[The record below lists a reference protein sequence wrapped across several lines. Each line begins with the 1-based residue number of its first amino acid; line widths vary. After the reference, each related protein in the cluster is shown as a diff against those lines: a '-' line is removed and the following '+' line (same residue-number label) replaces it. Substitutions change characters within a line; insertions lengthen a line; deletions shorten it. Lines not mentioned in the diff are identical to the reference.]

1 MNLVLTGSTSGIGWE
16 TLLALLPQFDRIFLP
31 VRNIPKAEKLIQS
44 LAEKEKIVLIPMD
57 LSVIA
62 EVKKGAQILLSQI
75 DEIHVL
81 INNAGGMYPGGK
93 RSEEG
98 VDLSFATNHLGHF
111 LLVQELLPALIKGK
125 ARVIQVSSEAHR
137 IAQHPGKDFSL
148 KKSSNTLS
156 AYALVKLYNI
166 LFTRELVKNYS
177 SEGLTSYA
185 LHPGA
190 VRTAFGS
197 EASSWAKGLITF
209 TKLFF
214 ISPKAGAATSIFLA
228 TAPEK
233 SLKNGGYYKQKKISS
248 PSTLA
253 LDAQLGK
260 TLWDF
265 SVKEVGRVL
274 GNANLE
280 KKEENDEIL

>member
-31 VRNIPKAEKLIQS
+31 VRNIPKAENLIQS

-197 EASSWAKGLITF
+197 EASSWAKGLIAF

>member
-31 VRNIPKAEKLIQS
+31 VRNIPKAEKLIQT

-57 LSVIA
+57 LSLMA
-62 EVKKGAQILLSQI
+62 EVKKGAEIILSQTQ
-75 DEIHVL
+75 EIHVL

-93 RSEEG
+93 RSKEG
-98 VDLSFATNHLGHF
+98 IDLSFATNHLGHF

-156 AYALVKLYNI
+156 AYASVKLFNI
-166 LFTRELVKNYS
+166 LFTKQLVNNYAS
-177 SEGLTSYA
+177 DGLTSYA

-197 EASSWAKGLITF
+197 EASTWAKGLIAF

-228 TAPEK
+228 TAPAK
-233 SLKNGGYYKQKKISS
+233 SIKNGSYYKNKKLSIT
-248 PSTLA
+248 STLA
-253 LDAQLGK
+253 KDSKLAQA
-260 TLWDF
+260 LWNF
-265 SVKEVGRVL
+265 SMEEIDRVL
-274 GNANLE
+274 GNASPD

>member
-16 TLLALLPQFDRIFLP
+16 TLLALLPQFDRIYLP

-44 LAEKEKIVLIPMD
+44 LAEKGKIVLIPMD
-57 LSVIA
+57 LSVMS
-62 EVKKGAQILLSQI
+62 EVKKGAEILLSQT

-156 AYALVKLYNI
+156 AYASVKLYNI

-197 EASSWAKGLITF
+197 EASAWAKGLIAF

-233 SLKNGGYYKQKKISS
+233 SLKNGGYYKNQKLSI

-260 TLWDF
+260 ALWDF

-274 GNANLE
+274 GNANPD

>member
-57 LSVIA
+57 LSLMT
-62 EVKKGAQILLSQI
+62 EVKKGAQILLSQA

-197 EASSWAKGLITF
+197 EASSWAKGLIAF

-260 TLWDF
+260 ALWDF

>member
-1 MNLVLTGSTSGIGWE
+1 
-16 TLLALLPQFDRIFLP
+16 
-31 VRNIPKAEKLIQS
+31 
-44 LAEKEKIVLIPMD
+44 
-57 LSVIA
+57 
-62 EVKKGAQILLSQI
+62 
-75 DEIHVL
+75 
-81 INNAGGMYPGGK
+81 
-93 RSEEG
+93 
-98 VDLSFATNHLGHF
+98 
-111 LLVQELLPALIKGK
+111 VQELLPALIKGK

-148 KKSSNTLS
+148 KKSSNTVS
-156 AYALVKLYNI
+156 AYASVKLYNI
-166 LFTRELVKNYS
+166 LFTKELVNNYAS
-177 SEGLTSYA
+177 DGLTSYA

-197 EASSWAKGLITF
+197 EASAWAKGLIAF

-228 TAPEK
+228 TAPKE
-233 SLKNGGYYKQKKISS
+233 SLKNGGYYKNQKLSI

-253 LDAQLGK
+253 RDGQLGK
-260 TLWDF
+260 ALWDF

>member
-16 TLLALLPQFDRIFLP
+16 TLLALLPHFDRVFLP
-31 VRNIPKAEKLIQS
+31 VRNQAKAEKLIQS
-44 LAEKEKIVLIPMD
+44 LQGKEKIVLIPMD
-57 LSVIA
+57 LSLMA
-62 EVKKGAQILLSQI
+62 EVKKGAASLLNQC

-98 VDLSFATNHLGHF
+98 IDLSFATNHLGHF
-111 LLVQELLPALIKGK
+111 LLVQELLPSLIKGK

-137 IAQHPGKDFSL
+137 IAQNPSKDFSL
-148 KKSSNTLS
+148 KKSSNTVS
-156 AYALVKLYNI
+156 AYANVKLYNI
-166 LFTRELVKNYS
+166 LFTIELVNNYS
-177 SEGLTSYA
+177 SEGLTGYS

-197 EASSWAKGLITF
+197 EASAWAKGLIAF

-228 TAPEK
+228 TALKE
-233 SLKNGGYYKQKKISS
+233 SLKNGGYYKNKKLSI

-253 LDAQLGK
+253 LDGQLGK
-260 TLWDF
+260 ALWDF
-265 SVKEVGRVL
+265 SVKVLGRVL
-274 GNANLE
+274 GNANPN
-280 KKEENDEIL
+280 KQEENNEIL

>member
-44 LAEKEKIVLIPMD
+44 LAEKEKIILIPMD
-57 LSVIA
+57 LSVMA
-62 EVKKGAQILLSQI
+62 EVKKGADILLSQT

-93 RSEEG
+93 RSVEG

-125 ARVIQVSSEAHR
+125 ARIIQVSSEAHR
-137 IAQHPGKDFSL
+137 IAQHPGKDFPL
-148 KKSSNTLS
+148 KKSSNTVS
-156 AYALVKLYNI
+156 AYASVKLYNI

-177 SEGLTSYA
+177 NEGLTSYA

-197 EASSWAKGLITF
+197 EASAWAKGLIAF

-233 SLKNGGYYKQKKISS
+233 SLKNGGYYKQKKLSS

-260 TLWDF
+260 ALWDF
-265 SVKEVGRVL
+265 SRQEVTRIGSLDKR
-274 GNANLE
+274 G
-280 KKEENDEIL
+280 ENPEIL

>member
-16 TLLALLPQFDRIFLP
+16 TLLALLPHFERVFLP
-31 VRNIPKAEKLIQS
+31 VRNQSKAEKLIHS
-44 LAEKEKIVLIPMD
+44 LQGKEKIVLIPMD
-57 LSVIA
+57 LSLMA
-62 EVKKGAQILLSQI
+62 EVKKGAASLLSQV

-93 RSEEG
+93 RSKEG
-98 VDLSFATNHLGHF
+98 IDLSFATNHLGHF
-111 LLVQELLPALIKGK
+111 LLVQELLPALLKGK
-125 ARVIQVSSEAHR
+125 ARVIQVSSEAHH
-137 IAQHPGKDFSL
+137 IASHPGNDFSL
-148 KKSSNTLS
+148 RKPSNTVA
-156 AYALVKLYNI
+156 AYAKVKLYNI
-166 LFTRELVKNYS
+166 LFTNKLNSKYA
-177 SEGLTSYA
+177 SEGLTTYS

-197 EASSWAKGLITF
+197 EASTWAKGVIAF

-233 SLKNGGYYKQKKISS
+233 SLKNGGYYKNKKLSI

-253 LDAQLGK
+253 KDSKLAEA
-260 TLWDF
+260 LWNF
-265 SVKEVGRVL
+265 SIKEMGRVL
-274 GNANLE
+274 SNASTD
-280 KKEENDEIL
+280 KQEENDEIL

>member
-62 EVKKGAQILLSQI
+62 EVKKGAQILLSQT
-75 DEIHVL
+75 DKIHVL

-197 EASSWAKGLITF
+197 EASSWAKGLIAF

>member
-197 EASSWAKGLITF
+197 EASSWAKGLIAF

>member
-31 VRNIPKAEKLIQS
+31 VRNIPKAEKLIQT

-57 LSVIA
+57 LSLMVEA
-62 EVKKGAQILLSQI
+62 KKGAEIILSQTQ
-75 DEIHVL
+75 EIHVF

-93 RSEEG
+93 RSKEG
-98 VDLSFATNHLGHF
+98 IDLSFATNHLGHF

-137 IAQHPGKDFSL
+137 IAQYPGKDFSL
-148 KKSSNTLS
+148 KKSNTLS
-156 AYALVKLYNI
+156 AYASVKLFNI
-166 LFTRELVKNYS
+166 LFTKELVNKFA

-197 EASSWAKGLITF
+197 EASTWAKGLIAF

-228 TAPEK
+228 TAPAK
-233 SLKNGGYYKQKKISS
+233 SLKNGSYYKDKKLSNT
-248 PSTLA
+248 STLA
-253 LDAQLGK
+253 KDSKLAQA
-260 TLWDF
+260 LWNF
-265 SVKEVGRVL
+265 SMEEIDRVL
-274 GNANLE
+274 GNASPK